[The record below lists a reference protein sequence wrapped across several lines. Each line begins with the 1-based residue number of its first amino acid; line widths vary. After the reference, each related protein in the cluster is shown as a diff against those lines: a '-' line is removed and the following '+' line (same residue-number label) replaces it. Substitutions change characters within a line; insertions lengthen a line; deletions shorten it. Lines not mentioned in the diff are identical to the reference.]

1 MEVLIA
7 AAFLII
13 VFSGIATLFASCM
26 FSNEANRNSTVAIT
40 HAQYVMEEIRSTTF
54 TSIENEIDVNF
65 RWDLDTDDLKAVPYN
80 LTTLNNEEVDVS
92 VTTVGNILEVTVDM
106 SWKNRRG
113 EDRDEQL
120 VTRIADY
127 Q

>member
-13 VFSGIATLFASCM
+13 VFSGIARLFASCM

>member
-1 MEVLIA
+1 
-7 AAFLII
+7 
-13 VFSGIATLFASCM
+13 
-26 FSNEANRNSTVAIT
+26 
-40 HAQYVMEEIRSTTF
+40 MEEIRSTTF
-54 TSIENEIDVNF
+54 ASIQGMINGGIWN
-65 RWDLDTDDLKAVPYN
+65 LDTQGLSAAPYN

-92 VTTVGNILEVTVDM
+92 VITVGNVLEVTVDM

>member
-7 AAFLII
+7 AAFLTI
-13 VFSGIATLFASCM
+13 VLIGITRLFASCM
-26 FSNEANRNSTVAIT
+26 FSNENNRGSTVAIT
-40 HAQYVMEEIRSTTF
+40 HAQYIMEEIRSTTF
-54 TSIENEIDVNF
+54 ASIQGMINGGIWN
-65 RWDLDTDDLKAVPYN
+65 LDTQGLSAAPYN

-92 VTTVGNILEVTVDM
+92 VITVGNVLEVTVDM